1 MRRDMLLE
9 IFDVLRHDPYISE
22 KLDPQQDITFNRYPE
37 TESITRPI
45 IVIDELDEPM
55 EREYADNDSLALSYL
70 IQVDVFT
77 KVQPGINARTLRD
90 NLSDTILILLKEE
103 LGMTNVSSAKPEY
116 DKDFK
121 VYRSARRYEGTYY
134 KEDILEGD

>member
-22 KLDPQQDITFNRYPE
+22 KLKPQQDITFNRYPE
-37 TESITRPI
+37 VESITRPI

-134 KEDILEGD
+134 REDIIGGQ